1 MVIDAKRYRHALMGG
16 ALALG
21 FILFLIV
28 GAVSALLSYDVGE
41 RSENI
46 VSPYFISILRF
57 TLYQAV
63 LSTLLSVVLAMPVA
77 LALARQPRFWG
88 RIWVIRLFAVPM
100 GLPVIVGTLGIIT
113 IWGQQGVLNKLL
125 LGLGADGPI
134 SIYGLSG
141 ILLAHVFF
149 NLPLATRLLL
159 AALERIPVEYWR
171 TSAALGMRPLAI
183 FRLIEWPAMR
193 PAVLSSATLV
203 FMLCLTSFTIVLLLG
218 GGPAA
223 TTIEVAIYQALRFDF
238 DPQRAILLA
247 TIQIGLT
254 VLLLGLTA
262 LVPIA
267 EDDARAISR
276 VPRRF
281 DGLPL
286 GVKMKDACAILFTV
300 VFVASPLLA
309 VVASG
314 VSADLWRLLTAD
326 AFLRAF
332 VTSFSIAISA
342 AFMAVSVSLLICH
355 ARYSIG
361 ERRQLGI
368 FERGYRAILGSTPSL
383 VLLVPPVVI
392 GSGWFLL
399 LHAFGEVD
407 RYAPFLVAFINM
419 LISLP
424 FVMRVIEPAY
434 LNYRLKTDRL
444 SASLG
449 LSGFG
454 KLRIITWPLLRRAL
468 AMAMSFSIALSL
480 GDLGA
485 VALFGSEDFVTLPW
499 LVYSNMGSYRS
510 ADAAGYALILGL
522 ICLLLAIYGAG
533 YDKPQQR
540 EDLDRDD

>member
-113 IWGQQGVLNKLL
+113 IWGQQGVLNTLL

-286 GVKMKDACAILFTV
+286 GVKMKDACAILFIV

-314 VSADLWRLLTAD
+314 VSADIWRLLTAD
-326 AFLRAF
+326 GFLRAF

-368 FERGYRAILGSTPSL
+368 F
-383 VLLVPPVVI
+383 
-392 GSGWFLL
+392 
-399 LHAFGEVD
+399 
-407 RYAPFLVAFINM
+407 
-419 LISLP
+419 
-424 FVMRVIEPAY
+424 
-434 LNYRLKTDRL
+434 
-444 SASLG
+444 
-449 LSGFG
+449 
-454 KLRIITWPLLRRAL
+454 
-468 AMAMSFSIALSL
+468 
-480 GDLGA
+480 
-485 VALFGSEDFVTLPW
+485 
-499 LVYSNMGSYRS
+499 
-510 ADAAGYALILGL
+510 
-522 ICLLLAIYGAG
+522 
-533 YDKPQQR
+533 
-540 EDLDRDD
+540 